1 MPRGFDPTIV
11 RAFEVGFRPWMRL
24 RIADVLV
31 ANVPRALPPDRPL
44 LLAAN
49 HVSWWDGFILRHLQ
63 RMVRPEAPLY
73 SVMTRRELRRFPF
86 LARMGAVGIDPTGT
100 ASIARTVQELERRV
114 AERPDSVIAYFPQ
127 GEIRPSFRRPLG
139 FQRGV
144 ELFARRLDAL
154 VVPVGLH
161 VEPLAKPTPTFF
173 VSAADPL
180 PTAPSATALEA
191 LVEEQL
197 DALHAFLAAHGERAA
212 EAWSEYSTAPI
223 GAVAGET

>member
-1 MPRGFDPTIV
+1 MPRGFDPTVV
-11 RAFEVGFRPWMRL
+11 RAFEVAFRPWMRL
-24 RIADVLV
+24 RIADVRV
-31 ANVPRALPPDRPL
+31 ANVPRSLPPDRPL

-63 RMVRPEAPLY
+63 RMVRPAAPLY

-86 LARMGAVGIDPTGT
+86 LGRIGAVGIDPTG
-100 ASIARTVQELERRV
+100 AVSIARTVRELERRV

-127 GEIRPSFRRPLG
+127 GEIGPSFRRPLG

-144 ELFARRLDAL
+144 ELFARRLDAV

-161 VEPLAKPTPTFF
+161 VEPLAKQAPTIF

-180 PTAPSATALEA
+180 PTPPSATALEA

-197 DALHAFLAAHGERAA
+197 DAIHAFLAAHGERAA
-212 EAWSEYSTAPI
+212 EEWSEYPTART
-223 GAVAGET
+223 AAAAGEA